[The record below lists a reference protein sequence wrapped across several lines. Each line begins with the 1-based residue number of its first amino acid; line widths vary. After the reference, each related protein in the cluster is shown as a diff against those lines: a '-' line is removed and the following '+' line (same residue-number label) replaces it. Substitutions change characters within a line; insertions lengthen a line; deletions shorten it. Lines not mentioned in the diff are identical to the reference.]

1 MTNNRLVVLCQVVKQ
16 QVTSLIVVVVVV
28 VVVVNL
34 KASQQSK
41 KTCLSYV
48 FDAAKMLW
56 QQVLSHKQGRP
67 QAWARGGICLPV
79 ENVQARVVSIT
90 TFWFAQK
97 EPKSLHP
104 TRVTGSKYTS
114 VAIAAAIPPRT
125 AAARAY
131 SAPPDTLAGLKDGGF
146 KGGLAEKEWQNRDG
160 RREGREETG
169 RKKVERNGRDG

>member
-16 QVTSLIVVVVVV
+16 QVTSLIVVVVV

-90 TFWFAQK
+90 TFWVRTK
-97 EPKSLHP
+97 RTKI
-104 TRVTGSKYTS
+104 
-114 VAIAAAIPPRT
+114 VAPNTCHRLKIYLGCDCGRD
-125 AAARAY
+125 
-131 SAPPDTLAGLKDGGF
+131 SAPDRRCESLQRSPDTLAGLKDGGF